1 MYTVCNS
8 GFMMIVMT
16 NFYRNYVE
24 KEVLLYHFIGAVVFG
39 IIVGV
44 IYAGCSYERIKE
56 YLKFN
61 KM

>member
-16 NFYRNYVE
+16 NFIEPMWKRSSSLSFYWCSS
-24 KEVLLYHFIGAVVFG
+24 FG